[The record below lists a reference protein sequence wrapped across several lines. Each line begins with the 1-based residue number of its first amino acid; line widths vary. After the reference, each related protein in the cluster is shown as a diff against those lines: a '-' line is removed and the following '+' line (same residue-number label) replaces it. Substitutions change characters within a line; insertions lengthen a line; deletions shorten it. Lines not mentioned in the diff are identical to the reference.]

1 MKTKILVLSVFLVT
15 ILMLKSEIKVASVL
29 GDNMVLQRNTEV
41 KIWGTTTPLE
51 KISVKTDWGKS
62 TSMTTADNS
71 GHWMVKIKTTEAG
84 GPFNIKIA
92 AAKESITLKNILL
105 GEVWL
110 CSGQSNMEM
119 PVNGYTDQPIAGM
132 NDALYDSENDNIRLF
147 TVKKNATT
155 TVLENCDGN
164 WNLANAE
171 TVGKFSAVGYFYAK
185 LLQKRL
191 KVPVGIIC
199 SSWGGT
205 PIEAWMSEETIKK
218 FPVPYEES
226 TKSDVKPQN
235 KAAQLYNGMIAPLI
249 NYTIKGAIWY
259 QGEANVRNYNYYADL
274 MSAMI
279 QNWRTDFG
287 VGQFPF
293 YFVQI
298 APYRYKGS
306 KDLPSALLRDEQLK
320 ANLAIPNTGMACTFD
335 IGDEYCIHPDNKLT
349 VSKRLAYWAL
359 SETYGVKGISYKSPI
374 FKSMTVKDSVATI
387 TFDNVANGLNSFG
400 KQVECFEVSGQ
411 DSIFYPAKVTVSQR
425 TALVKSEL
433 VKVPVAVRYGYCNFP
448 KTKGYL
454 YNTAGL
460 PVPSFRTD
468 NWRK

>member
-1 MKTKILVLSVFLVT
+1 
-15 ILMLKSEIKVASVL
+15 
-29 GDNMVLQRNTEV
+29 
-41 KIWGTTTPLE
+41 
-51 KISVKTDWGKS
+51 
-62 TSMTTADNS
+62 
-71 GHWMVKIKTTEAG
+71 
-84 GPFNIKIA
+84 
-92 AAKESITLKNILL
+92 
-105 GEVWL
+105 
-110 CSGQSNMEM
+110 
-119 PVNGYTDQPIAGM
+119 
-132 NDALYDSENDNIRLF
+132 
-147 TVKKNATT
+147 
-155 TVLENCDGN
+155 
-164 WNLANAE
+164 
-171 TVGKFSAVGYFYAK
+171 
-185 LLQKRL
+185 
-191 KVPVGIIC
+191 
-199 SSWGGT
+199 
-205 PIEAWMSEETIKK
+205 
-218 FPVPYEES
+218 
-226 TKSDVKPQN
+226 
-235 KAAQLYNGMIAPLI
+235 
-249 NYTIKGAIWY
+249 
-259 QGEANVRNYNYYADL
+259 
-274 MSAMI
+274 
-279 QNWRTDFG
+279 

-400 KQVECFEVSGQ
+400 KEVECFEVAGQ